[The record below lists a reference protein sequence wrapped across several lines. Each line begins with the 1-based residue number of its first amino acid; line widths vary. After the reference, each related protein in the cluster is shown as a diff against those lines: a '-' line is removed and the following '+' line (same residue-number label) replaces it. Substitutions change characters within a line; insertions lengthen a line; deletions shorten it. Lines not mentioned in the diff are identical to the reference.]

1 MTTASDI
8 RAAVYREL
16 NQDPILDTADIVVEV
31 FNRDVLLN
39 GTVPSQEQCAE
50 ATIAARR
57 VAGVSTVRNVLEV
70 ALPSDDYGD
79 DAALAGLAN
88 ESLTAAAAVP
98 AGIRATAHEGTVYLT
113 GTVNSSGERA
123 AAEDAVA
130 GVGGVLHITNEIVV
144 RGEA

>member
-16 NQDPILDTADIVVEV
+16 NHDPMLDTADIVVEV

-39 GTVPSQEQCAE
+39 GTVPSQEQLSE
-50 ATIAARR
+50 ATIAAQR
-57 VAGVSTVRNVLEV
+57 VAGVSTVHNTMEV
-70 ALPSDDYGD
+70 ALPSDDYGN
-79 DAALAGLAN
+79 DAALAGFAN

-98 AGIRATAHEGTVYLT
+98 AGIKATAREGIVYLA
-113 GTVNSSGERA
+113 GTVNSSAERA
-123 AAEDAVA
+123 AAQDAVA
-130 GVGGVLHITNEIVV
+130 GVGGILHITNEIVV